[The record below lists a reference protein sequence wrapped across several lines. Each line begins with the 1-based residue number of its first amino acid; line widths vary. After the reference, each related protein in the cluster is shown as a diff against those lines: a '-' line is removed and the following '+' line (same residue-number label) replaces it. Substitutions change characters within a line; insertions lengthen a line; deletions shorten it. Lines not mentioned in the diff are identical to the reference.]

1 MNCLGLSIM
10 YLLALMVGGFPEDF
24 PRKEVS
30 QKVFSQSGIFPSGK
44 HPANFL
50 KIFFKYRAK
59 SVEV

>member
-24 PRKEVS
+24 P

-50 KIFFKYRAK
+50 KIFFKVRAK

>member
-1 MNCLGLSIM
+1 M